1 MAESLVGL
9 FTSPAPVAMA
19 GGKKTKADRR
29 TSLAADMGASLD
41 TLFSETSTEPVVEEI
56 KETLTTLL
64 SGSSQDDEETMKG
77 SEIVANCLVE
87 LLETTASIVKEDE
100 KKVKKTKVKGRRTS
114 MKRVSLSGDI
124 GDSLNIMFGEPEED
138 EEEEEQ
144 QVSDKGERPKNVFWA
159 AVSNPKNFLAG
170 QAVATLLNDV
180 EAVVDEIVSE
190 VEEPTRDDKSLAI
203 GQAVDVLLDGAVQE
217 EEEEVV
223 EEEAMEEEE
232 VEEEDKTLKV
242 AELGKEVRAGK
253 ARNTSASQLQHD
265 Y

>member
-1 MAESLVGL
+1 MSLSSLAAYMAESLVGL

-100 KKVKKTKVKGRRTS
+100 KVKKTKVKGRRTS

-124 GDSLNIMFGEPEED
+124 GDSLNNMFGEPEED

-144 QVSDKGERPKNVFWA
+144 EVSDKRTTKIYSGC
-159 AVSNPKNFLAG
+159 S
-170 QAVATLLNDV
+170 
-180 EAVVDEIVSE
+180 I
-190 VEEPTRDDKSLAI
+190 
-203 GQAVDVLLDGAVQE
+203 
-217 EEEEVV
+217 
-223 EEEAMEEEE
+223 
-232 VEEEDKTLKV
+232 
-242 AELGKEVRAGK
+242 
-253 ARNTSASQLQHD
+253 
-265 Y
+265 